1 MKKSILA
8 ALIALAAGAITPA
21 RAVDYYDP
29 SDRTVKASPNATTLT
44 TQTLLS
50 GGWYVVPA
58 GTTTIADRI
67 TVSNSVNLV
76 LSDGATLNANSGISV
91 TGGKVRIYIEKG
103 ESPVRYY
110 RIMGRETLNSA
121 PVDVTDQADNLS
133 STPYRFFHVEVSL
146 ER

>member
-8 ALIALAAGAITPA
+8 ALVAIAAGAAIPSW
-21 RAVDYYDP
+21 AVDYYDP
-29 SDRTVKASPNATTLT
+29 TDGTVKASPNAITLT
-44 TQTLLS
+44 TQTTLS
-50 GGWYVVPA
+50 SGWYVVPS
-58 GTTTIADRI
+58 GTTTIADRMM
-67 TVSNSVNLV
+67 VSGSVNLV